1 MIQGERLA
9 FSDVSFLLL
18 QNLFKP
24 MYVSVQ
30 ITFNEILKFLE
41 KKDVHLRK
49 KFLGYQR
56 KEIKGLRD
64 FGSTLLVFVFCLFVF
79 PKYTFRKPVLHTNY
93 CHQTLCYQQEWTL
106 SCKFSCFGH
115 FHTAQ
120 NVKISV
126 KDFFSKFWSHFDRIW
141 LYLLK
146 KSFIKNLIFV
156 QCHQLPFAG
165 SVRGFVNA
173 HAHNP
178 CFNLSFSLQNYR

>member
-1 MIQGERLA
+1 MTQGEILA
-9 FSDVSFLLL
+9 FSDISFLLL

-106 SCKFSCFGH
+106 SCKFSCFAH

-120 NVKISV
+120 NVKFSV
-126 KDFFSKFWSHFDRIW
+126 KDFFSKFRSHFDRIW

-146 KSFIKNLIFV
+146 KSFIENYVFV

-165 SVRGFVNA
+165 STRF
-173 HAHNP
+173 
-178 CFNLSFSLQNYR
+178 CKCTCS